1 MQKITLVLFSSTL
14 LLGACNSTPIQPAAT
29 PTPAPTST
37 PAPTPSPIVG
47 AQDTLALVNA
57 ARASGLSCGTTY
69 YPAVPALSWNSKLE
83 AAALVHSDDMKA
95 QNYFSHTGKDGSS
108 AGQRITRQ
116 GYTWNT
122 WGENI
127 ASGYRNSKAVI
138 DGWLKSSGHCKN
150 IMGKNFTEIGVA
162 RDGGNG
168 TIWTM
173 VLARPR

>member
-1 MQKITLVLFSSTL
+1 M
-14 LLGACNSTPIQPAAT
+14 
-29 PTPAPTST
+29 
-37 PAPTPSPIVG
+37 
-47 AQDTLALVNA
+47 
-57 ARASGLSCGTTY
+57 
-69 YPAVPALSWNSKLE
+69 PAVPALQWNAKLE
-83 AAALVHSDDMKA
+83 AAAQAHSDDMKA

-108 AGQRITRQ
+108 VGTRIMRQ

-127 ASGYRNSKAVI
+127 ARGYRDAKAVM
-138 DGWLKSSGHCKN
+138 DGWIKSEGHCKN
-150 IMGKNFTEIGVA
+150 IMGKNFTEVAVA

>member
-1 MQKITLVLFSSTL
+1 MKRNSIVLL
-14 LLGACNSTPIQPAAT
+14 GVAALLGACNSTPITPSDVLNPAPT
-29 PTPAPTST
+29 PTPAATSG
-37 PAPTPSPIVG
+37 G

-57 ARASGLSCGTTY
+57 ARASGKTCGGTF
-69 YPAVPALSWNSKLE
+69 YPAVPALTWNAKLE
-83 AAALVHSDDMKA
+83 AAALAHSNDMKA

-108 AGQRITRQ
+108 AGTRITRQ

-127 ASGYRNSKAVI
+127 AWGYRDSAAVMK
-138 DGWLKSSGHCKN
+138 GWLESSGHCKN

-162 RDGGNG
+162 RDGGTG